1 MTRSP
6 EEPKSFVEAFVYGA
20 VQLVTWALPVVASSL
35 LVVWLH
41 KTIDKGDIG
50 TRGLPPQRF

>member
-1 MTRSP
+1 MAQSP
-6 EEPKSFVEAFVYGA
+6 EEPKSLVESFVYGA

-41 KTIDKGDIG
+41 KTIDKGDMG
-50 TRGLPPQRF
+50 VHGLPPQRF